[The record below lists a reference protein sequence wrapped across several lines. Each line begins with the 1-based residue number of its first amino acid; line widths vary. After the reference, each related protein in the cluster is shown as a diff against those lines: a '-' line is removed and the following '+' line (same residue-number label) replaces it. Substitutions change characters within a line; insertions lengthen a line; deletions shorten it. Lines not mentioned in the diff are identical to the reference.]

1 MVNSA
6 PSDHHHHQDAHAG
19 ATATDLSIF
28 SGVGPKLEDFLG
40 GGCTSTST
48 AVATSTA
55 DVITTASATP
65 MSLAHFSSS
74 TSTDPLAVSENNE
87 IYDSELK
94 TIAASF
100 LRGFSTT
107 AATSLQQT
115 KPQTQNQP
123 GGPTETATPKKTVDT
138 FGQRTS
144 IYRGVTR

>member
-1 MVNSA
+1 
-6 PSDHHHHQDAHAG
+6 
-19 ATATDLSIF
+19 
-28 SGVGPKLEDFLG
+28 
-40 GGCTSTST
+40 
-48 AVATSTA
+48 
-55 DVITTASATP
+55 

-107 AATSLQQT
+107 AAAAAATTLQQT
-115 KPQTQNQP
+115 KPQTQNHAV
-123 GGPTETATPKKTVDT
+123 GPTETATPKKTVDT

>member
-1 MVNSA
+1 
-6 PSDHHHHQDAHAG
+6 
-19 ATATDLSIF
+19 
-28 SGVGPKLEDFLG
+28 
-40 GGCTSTST
+40 
-48 AVATSTA
+48 
-55 DVITTASATP
+55 

-107 AATSLQQT
+107 AAAAAAAATTLQQT
-115 KPQTQNQP
+115 KPQTQNHAV
-123 GGPTETATPKKTVDT
+123 GPTETATPKKTVDT

>member
-1 MVNSA
+1 
-6 PSDHHHHQDAHAG
+6 
-19 ATATDLSIF
+19 
-28 SGVGPKLEDFLG
+28 
-40 GGCTSTST
+40 
-48 AVATSTA
+48 
-55 DVITTASATP
+55 

-107 AATSLQQT
+107 AAAAATSLQQT

-123 GGPTETATPKKTVDT
+123 VGPTETATPKKTVDT